1 MEELIIKVEVPEEL
15 KEEYKEILERLNKEI
30 VEWVEIGVLQEII
43 NKRGISVKNEDFWK
57 LVKEVKKGVA
67 RKHSLE

>member
-1 MEELIIKVEVPEEL
+1 M
-15 KEEYKEILERLNKEI
+15 
-30 VEWVEIGVLQEII
+30 EIGVLQEII

-67 RKHSLE
+67 RKHGLE

>member
-67 RKHSLE
+67 RKHGLE